1 MQEFVLLVGAD
12 AQGAAMASQL
22 SKIPGV
28 KIVGFLDEFLP
39 IGTKINNRFTI
50 LGSTRHIDSI
60 AAETGVDTVLMVP
73 NAISWESRQ
82 LLMMSSLHPRQSRS
96 WQLHIAPGIY
106 EMASLGAELGRVGN
120 IPVLRLHASSIVG
133 LDAIIKRLVDI
144 STALSLLAVFAIPAL
159 TIAAYYK
166 ICNRRVIIRTP
177 VRGLNGKLFDM
188 MTLDLNKSSNS
199 FPDGLE
205 RLPLLLH
212 VLKGDMSI
220 VGPRPR
226 LWAGIGNGEDRPEML
241 AVRPGVIS
249 VIPRTM
255 ILTSTDEWHRLEATY
270 TRNYSIWSDLVLLI
284 RAFVMGLRYIMPIAR
299 PPSRI
304 ELDMNRE
311 PWRAESDA

>member
-1 MQEFVLLVGAD
+1 
-12 AQGAAMASQL
+12 
-22 SKIPGV
+22 
-28 KIVGFLDEFLP
+28 
-39 IGTKINNRFTI
+39 
-50 LGSTRHIDSI
+50 
-60 AAETGVDTVLMVP
+60 
-73 NAISWESRQ
+73 
-82 LLMMSSLHPRQSRS
+82 MMSSLHPRQSRS

-133 LDAIIKRLVDI
+133 LDSIIKRLVDI
-144 STALSLLAVFAIPAL
+144 STALSLLAIFAIPAL

-177 VRGLNGKLFDM
+177 VRGLNGKIFDM

-205 RLPLLLH
+205 RLPMLLH